1 MAEQQAKLSKLCLT
15 GFILDV
21 LSPFALALSTC
32 FFWRLDNAVYFT
44 ILVVL
49 ACMPFIGMI
58 LSIIGLV
65 TARKK
70 GRKGKGLGIAG
81 IVLPAVYAVVVVIIF
96 ASMVFMIK
104 GAEKAG
110 KERAQSSDVYCL
122 DGITGLPENTQ
133 YNVSRYRVPYDYD
146 FDSPDAFASEAELSS
161 YAESKLDEITDINSI
176 RAKGTYQEYV
186 FIIIRIDRF
195 NQWVA
200 DDHLATFDH
209 TNDGYGVISYKQ
221 TSITSSAASHRLNMY
236 KDPLDRFIILTNCND
251 NKVITDFF

>member
-1 MAEQQAKLSKLCLT
+1 MTEQKAKLSKLCLT
-15 GFILDV
+15 GFLISV
-21 LSPFALALSTC
+21 LSPFVLALSTW

-49 ACMPFIGMI
+49 ACLPFIGMV

-81 IVLPAVYAVVVVIIF
+81 IVLPTVYAVVVVFVF
-96 ASMVFMIK
+96 ANMFLLIK
-104 GAEKAG
+104 GAEKTTN
-110 KERAQSSDVYCL
+110 EMDQSSDLYCFEG
-122 DGITGLPENTQ
+122 DSMPVNTQ
-133 YNVSRYRVPYDYD
+133 YNVSRYRVPRDFD
-146 FDSPDAFASEAELSS
+146 FDSPDAFASEEELSS

-200 DDHLATFDH
+200 DDPLASFDYS
-209 TNDGYGVISYKQ
+209 NDGYAVVIYERT
-221 TSITSSAASHRLNMY
+221 TSVFSSLPVQQLHMY
-236 KDPLDRFIILTNCND
+236 KDPLDKFIIITNCND
-251 NKVITDFF
+251 YKVITDFF

>member
-1 MAEQQAKLSKLCLT
+1 MTEQKAKLSKLCLT
-15 GFILDV
+15 GFLISV
-21 LSPFALALSTC
+21 LSPFALALC
-32 FFWRLDNAVYFT
+32 IWFLWRLETT
-44 ILVVL
+44 IDWNIIGFMICL
-49 ACMPFIGMI
+49 PFIGMI
-58 LSIIGLV
+58 LSIVGLV
-65 TARKK
+65 TARNK

-104 GAEKAG
+104 RAEKAG
-110 KERAQSSDVYCL
+110 KEMAQSSDVYCL
-122 DGITGLPENTQ
+122 EGAGMPENTQ

-176 RAKGTYQEYV
+176 RAKGTYQNYD

-200 DDHLATFDH
+200 NDPLASFDYS
-209 TNDGYGVISYKQ
+209 NDGYAVVSYER
-221 TSITSSAASHRLNMY
+221 TASPFSSLPVQQLHMY
-236 KDPLDRFIILTNCND
+236 KDPLDKFIIITNCND

>member
-1 MAEQQAKLSKLCLT
+1 MAEQKAKFSKLCLT

-110 KERAQSSDVYCL
+110 NENAQSSDVYCL
-122 DGITGLPENTQ
+122 EGAGMPVNTQ
-133 YNVSRYRVPYDYD
+133 YNVSRYMVPNDFD

-200 DDHLATFDH
+200 NDPLASFDYS
-209 TNDGYGVISYKQ
+209 NDGYGVISYKQ